1 MSVRI
6 DVQPLARMS
15 PEEFKELV
23 RGKGWTYRA
32 LAVRWAMS
40 ETRVSQIAR
49 DAERP
54 LYYDDAIR
62 ALPEIRRGKS
72 VKT

>member
-1 MSVRI
+1 MRI
-6 DVQPLARMS
+6 EVQPLSRMT
-15 PEEFKELV
+15 PDEFKVLV

-40 ETRVSQIAR
+40 ETRVSPIAR

-54 LYYDDAIR
+54 LYYDDAAR
-62 ALPEIRRGKS
+62 ALPDLKA
-72 VKT
+72 V

>member
-1 MSVRI
+1 MRI
-6 DVQPLARMS
+6 EEHPLRRMT
-15 PEEFKELV
+15 PDEFKVLV

-32 LAVRWAMS
+32 LAVRWALS

-54 LYYDDAIR
+54 RYYDDAVR
-62 ALPEIRRGKS
+62 ALPDLKGPHS
-72 VKT
+72 G

>member
-1 MSVRI
+1 MKVE
-6 DVQPLARMS
+6 VTELKRM
-15 PEEFKELV
+15 PPDEFKKMV

-32 LAVRWAMS
+32 LAVRWALS
-40 ETRVSQIAR
+40 ETRISQIAR

-62 ALPEIRRGKS
+62 ALPDVS
-72 VKT
+72 A

>member
-1 MSVRI
+1 MRI
-6 DVQPLARMS
+6 EVQPLSRMT

-62 ALPEIRRGKS
+62 ALPALPSGKN
-72 VKT
+72 KKG